1 LVHKDRKDFRAL
13 KAFRERWVVK
23 VLQDFLEFKDLW
35 EHKVFRVLKDDKEHR
50 VFKEQWDIRVRFH
63 QQTYH

>member
-1 LVHKDRKDFRAL
+1 LVHKVLKDAKEHKVF
-13 KAFRERWVVK
+13 KEQWVVK

-35 EHKVFRVLKDDKEHR
+35 EHKVFRVLKDDKVLKE
-50 VFKEQWDIRVRFH
+50 VKEQWDIRVRFH